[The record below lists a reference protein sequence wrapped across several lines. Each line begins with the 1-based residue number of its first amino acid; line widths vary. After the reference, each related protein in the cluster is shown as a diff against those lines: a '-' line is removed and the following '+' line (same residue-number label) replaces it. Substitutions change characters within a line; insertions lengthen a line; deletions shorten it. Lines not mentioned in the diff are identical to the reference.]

1 MAVIIEEFT
10 SKGGSS
16 NLRWLIKEDLVG
28 LARDILENNYFEF
41 NETIYRQRMGTAI
54 GTSFAP
60 AFANIFMSLCRKK
73 MLSQSSL
80 KRAIW

>member
-54 GTSFAP
+54 ETVKFAP
-60 AFANIFMSLCRKK
+60 VLANNVNRV
-73 MLSQSSL
+73 
-80 KRAIW
+80 